1 MMRNLVSRLFK
12 GGSQLSFI
20 EKAILDC
27 VRGKLEGKLLTLW
40 DGQVQ
45 AINKVQRLP
54 EGVETN
60 FYRMLKGCPSF
71 PEELAFPNKTEE
83 LLLAEVRV
91 EVHGVK
97 GALSAKMW
105 CVSGF
110 LFSIEYA
117 GSVSYFE
124 ETAGMEPL
132 THIQVSCELT
142 AELASA

>member
-1 MMRNLVSRLFK
+1 MRNLVSRLFK
-12 GGSQLSFI
+12 GGSQLSSI

-27 VRGKLEGKLLTLW
+27 VRGKLDGKLLTLW

-60 FYRMLKGCPSF
+60 FYRMLNGRPSF
-71 PEELAFPNKTEE
+71 PAELAFPNKTEE
-83 LLLAEVRV
+83 FLLAKVRV
-91 EVHGVK
+91 EVPGMK
-97 GALSAKMW
+97 EELDAKVW

-124 ETAGMEPL
+124 EAAGRGLPL
-132 THIQVSCELT
+132 NVLSSCELV
-142 AELASA
+142 ADLASA